1 MESFHPWILENN
13 TQIELIKRL
22 ARKAWVQPSERLFQY
37 WIDEYAERFRAV
49 FEERLHIDEI
59 EERLYM
65 TEAVQTNYHQMV
77 SRIMLGAK

>member
-1 MESFHPWILENN
+1 
-13 TQIELIKRL
+13 
-22 ARKAWVQPSERLFQY
+22 
-37 WIDEYAERFRAV
+37 V